1 MKTPIIAALVL
12 TLAAGAA
19 LAQSVPDFI
28 AAAVSD
34 AGRPD
39 KDKARDAKRK
49 PAETLAFAGIMP
61 GQTVAEL
68 LPGDGYFTRILSKAV
83 GPKGHI
89 ITIPWNEFQTG
100 MTENLALNG
109 YSNITVFRENMLGFR
124 PSPPIDVYFT
134 TQNYHDV
141 TPVQR
146 GQVNQVIF
154 KALKP
159 GGVYFIL
166 DHAAKAH
173 AGYSAERLHRIDE
186 DIVKQEVQRAGFVLA
201 SESDILRNPADD
213 RSLLVFNPAIR
224 GNTDQFLLKFIKPLT
239 KPVPRPAEAKP
250 AG

>member
-1 MKTPIIAALVL
+1 MKTPILVALIFS
-12 TLAAGAA
+12 LAASAA
-19 LAQSVPDFI
+19 LAQTVPPAI
-28 AAAVSD
+28 SAAVAD
-34 AGRPD
+34 RGRPD
-39 KDKARDAKRK
+39 KDVARDATRK
-49 PAETLAFAGIMP
+49 PAETMAFVGIAP
-61 GQTVAEL
+61 GMTVAEL
-68 LPGDGYFTRILSKAV
+68 LPGDGYFTRMISKAV
-83 GPKGHI
+83 GSAGHVT
-89 ITIPWNEFQTG
+89 TIPWNEFQTG

-109 YSNITVFRENMLGFR
+109 YANITVFRENMLGFK
-124 PSPPIDVYFT
+124 PNPQIDVFFT
-134 TQNYHDV
+134 TQNYHDI

-166 DHAAKAH
+166 DHAAKIH

-186 DIVKQEVQRAGFVLA
+186 DIVKTEVERAGFVLA
-201 SESDILRNPADD
+201 GESDILRNPADD

-224 GNTDQFLLKFIKPLT
+224 GNTDQFLLKFVKPLI